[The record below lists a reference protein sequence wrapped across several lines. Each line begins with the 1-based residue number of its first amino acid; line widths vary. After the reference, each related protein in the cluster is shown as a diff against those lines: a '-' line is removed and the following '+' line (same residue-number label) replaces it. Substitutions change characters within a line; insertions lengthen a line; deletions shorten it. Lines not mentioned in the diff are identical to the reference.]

1 MPKLVRTVYYLLAV
15 LLALAIFLPFL
26 WMFSTSIKP
35 LREVYSIPPTVI
47 PRDFAPENYPIAFQ
61 RAAALRAFFVTAVY
75 ALGCV
80 VLYLFVAALA
90 GYAFARYRFYGKNLL
105 FILVLATLMIPIEVN
120 LLPLYRLLKSIRWL
134 NSFQGLILPRVVE
147 PFGIFLFR
155 QHFQTIPDEYVD
167 SARID
172 GCRELTIFRRIMLP
186 MSTPPVIV
194 ACLFM
199 FLWRWN
205 ELLYPLVICTSNLM
219 RTIQVVIS
227 LFVRERY
234 VEWNFQMALCV
245 AAILPILILFI
256 AIQKYFVQGVVLT
269 GMKG

>member
-1 MPKLVRTVYYLLAV
+1 VYYVLAV
-15 LLALAIFLPFL
+15 LLALFIFVPFF
-26 WMFSTSIKP
+26 WMFSTSVKP
-35 LREVYSIPPTVI
+35 LGEVYSIPPTLI
-47 PRDFAPENYPIAFQ
+47 PQDFSPENFPIAFA
-61 RAAALRAFFVTAVY
+61 RAQALRAFFVSALY
-75 ALGCV
+75 AAGCV
-80 VLYLFVAALA
+80 SLYVFVAALA
-90 GYAFARYRFYGKNLL
+90 GYAFARYHFVGKNLL

-120 LLPLYRLLKSIRWL
+120 LLPLYRLLKTFGWL
-134 NSFQGLILPRVVE
+134 NSFAGLILPRIVE

-172 GCRELTIFRRIMLP
+172 GCREVGIFSRIMMP
-186 MSTPPVIV
+186 MSIPPVVV

-205 ELLYPLVICTSNLM
+205 ELLYPLVIATSNRM

-245 AAILPILILFI
+245 SAILPILILFVG
-256 AIQKYFVQGVVLT
+256 IQKYFVQGVVLS
-269 GMKG
+269 GMKA

>member
-1 MPKLVRTVYYLLAV
+1 MKIIYYALAV
-15 LLALAIFLPFL
+15 LLVLFIFVPFF
-26 WMFSTSIKP
+26 WMFSTSVKP
-35 LREVYSIPPTVI
+35 LREAYSIPPTIV
-47 PRDFAPENYPIAFQ
+47 PQDFSPENFPIAFE
-61 RAAALRAFFVTAVY
+61 RAQALRAFFVTAVY

-80 VLYLFVAALA
+80 VLYLVVAAFA
-90 GYAFARYRFYGKNLL
+90 GYAFARYRFYGKNIL
-105 FILVLATLMIPIEVN
+105 FLMVLATLMIPIEVN
-120 LLPLYRLLKSIRWL
+120 LLPLYRLLKALGWL

-172 GCRELTIFRRIMLP
+172 GCREVTIFRRIMLP
-186 MSTPPVIV
+186 MSIPPVV
-194 ACLFM
+194 VVCLFM

-205 ELLYPLVICTSNLM
+205 ELLYPLVISTSNQM
-219 RTIQVVIS
+219 RTLQVVIS
-227 LFVRERY
+227 LFIRERY

-245 AAILPILILFI
+245 AAIMPILILFI
-256 AIQKYFVQGVVLT
+256 AIQKYFVQGVVLS